1 MQRYK
6 VLYDNEP
13 LTATH
18 FIYQLLCQQA
28 VIVVY
33 KWVLE

>member
-18 FIYQLLCQQA
+18 YLPVTLPTGSDRR
-28 VIVVY
+28 
-33 KWVLE
+33 L